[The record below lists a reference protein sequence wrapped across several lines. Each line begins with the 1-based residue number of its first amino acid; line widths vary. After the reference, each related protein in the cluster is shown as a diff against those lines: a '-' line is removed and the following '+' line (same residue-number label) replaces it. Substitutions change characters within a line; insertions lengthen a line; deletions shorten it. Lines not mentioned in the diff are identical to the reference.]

1 MGLLKIRKNQEIIM
15 SATSTQYGID
25 DLQNILGAFSNLGT
39 DIFSGEVTETIKPVN
54 KKKLRRFKMKEA
66 CKMIGRSDSFLR
78 KLEQTDPVFKPK
90 KTNGIRHYTL
100 EMINKIRD
108 KAGTRYIRPKGS
120 EPIIFAISHFK
131 GGVGKSTTA
140 NLAACK
146 FALSGLKVLCI
157 GMDGQGTDALYYGF
171 IPDLDISP
179 NETIRP
185 ALIEKPE
192 KIKNVIKKTYF
203 NGIDII
209 PGNLTLTEVEIRLN
223 NYQEQMQQVKKLG
236 FPDDRLSNA
245 LKYIK
250 NEYDVVLLDCGP
262 NLNILTLNAV
272 NACNALL
279 VPVPPAL
286 PDLASFCTYCKTLKE
301 HLQASEKIKS
311 LEFFKILV
319 TKHPKNK
326 SSENILKI
334 MVQEFGAYVM
344 QKHIVYSA
352 AIEKAASNFCS
363 LYELPISSEKTYQ
376 RGIESIE
383 GVFEEILEAF
393 KQIWEAQ
400 HKESQENDHL

>member
-1 MGLLKIRKNQEIIM
+1 
-15 SATSTQYGID
+15 
-25 DLQNILGAFSNLGT
+25 
-39 DIFSGEVTETIKPVN
+39 
-54 KKKLRRFKMKEA
+54 
-66 CKMIGRSDSFLR
+66 
-78 KLEQTDPVFKPK
+78 
-90 KTNGIRHYTL
+90 
-100 EMINKIRD
+100 
-108 KAGTRYIRPKGS
+108 
-120 EPIIFAISHFK
+120 
-131 GGVGKSTTA
+131 
-140 NLAACK
+140 
-146 FALSGLKVLCI
+146 
-157 GMDGQGTDALYYGF
+157 
-171 IPDLDISP
+171 
-179 NETIRP
+179 
-185 ALIEKPE
+185 
-192 KIKNVIKKTYF
+192 
-203 NGIDII
+203 
-209 PGNLTLTEVEIRLN
+209 
-223 NYQEQMQQVKKLG
+223 MQQVKKLG

-383 GVFEEILEAF
+383 GVF
-393 KQIWEAQ
+393 
-400 HKESQENDHL
+400 